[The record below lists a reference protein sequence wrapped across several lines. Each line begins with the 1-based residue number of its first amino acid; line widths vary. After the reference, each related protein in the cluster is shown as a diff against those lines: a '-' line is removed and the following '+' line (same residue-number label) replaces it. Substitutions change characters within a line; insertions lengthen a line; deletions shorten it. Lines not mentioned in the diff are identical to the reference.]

1 MPVSERTCS
10 LRVQYFQDSTPAGLP
25 CREENF
31 IRREIDM
38 ALPVSETALVLVDMW
53 NIHFIESWLERAV
66 EGTRES
72 VVPVLDAARYGGL
85 TIVHAPS
92 PPVAANYPQLQ
103 RHWPPEPSRADDWPP
118 AEFRHRAGDYA
129 AFRGPRDQPPGIA
142 IHWDE
147 MKDQLGMTSAI
158 EVRDDDFVIATGQ
171 QLHDLARER
180 RILHLVYAGFAT
192 NWCIL
197 NRDYGMRAMARRS
210 YNLILLRE
218 STTGVEFPDTLNG
231 LMATEMAIREVEVQL
246 GFSASNADFIQA
258 CRRFSTLK

>member
-1 MPVSERTCS
+1 MTVSERICS
-10 LRVQYFQDSTPAGLP
+10 LRVQYFQDSTPADQP

-38 ALPVSETALVLVDMW
+38 ALPVAETALVLVDMW
-53 NIHFIESWLERAV
+53 NIHFIESWLERAIDI
-66 EGTRES
+66 TRES
-72 VVPVLDAARYGGL
+72 VVPVLDAARAAGL

-92 PPVAANYPQLQ
+92 PPVAAGFSQLQ
-103 RHWPPEPSRADDWPP
+103 RHRPSEPSPTPDWPP
-118 AEFRHRAGDYA
+118 TEFCRRAGDYA

-142 IHWDE
+142 LHWDG
-147 MKDQLGMTSAI
+147 MKDQLGMSSAI
-158 EVRDDDFVIATGQ
+158 EVREEDFVIATGQ
-171 QLHDLARER
+171 QLHDLAKER

-197 NRDYGMRAMARRS
+197 NRDYGMRAMAARA

-218 STTGVEFPDTLNG
+218 STTGVEFPDTLDG

-246 GFSASNADFIQA
+246 GFSASNAAFIRA
-258 CRRFSTLK
+258 CRGGA

>member
-1 MPVSERTCS
+1 
-10 LRVQYFQDSTPAGLP
+10 VQYFQDSTPAGQP

-38 ALPVSETALVLVDMW
+38 ALPAEQTALVLVDMW

-66 EGTRES
+66 QVTRDA
-72 VVPVLDAARYGGL
+72 VVPALEAARDAGL

-92 PPVAANYPQLQ
+92 PPVAAPYPQLQ
-103 RHWPPEPSRADDWPP
+103 RHRQSESPEPAPPHDWPP
-118 AEFRHRAGDYA
+118 TEFCRRAGDYA

-142 IHWDE
+142 VHWDQ

-197 NRDYGMRAMARRS
+197 NRDYGMRAMSRRA
-210 YNLILLRE
+210 YNLILLRD
-218 STTGVEFPDTLNG
+218 STTGVEFPDTLEG

-246 GFSASNADFIQA
+246 GFSASNADFLRA
-258 CRRFSTLK
+258 CRGGS